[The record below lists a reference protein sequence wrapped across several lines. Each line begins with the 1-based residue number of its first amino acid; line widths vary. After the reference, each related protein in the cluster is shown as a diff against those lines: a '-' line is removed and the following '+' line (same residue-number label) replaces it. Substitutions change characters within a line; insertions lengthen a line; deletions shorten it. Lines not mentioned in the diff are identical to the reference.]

1 MIDRPAGAAGH
12 VSSPSGKKSEPDVL
26 LHMEHIVQESRR
38 YRLVSNKIDNLLIKC
53 GTTPGPA
60 ALILRLRSNFV
71 TQHRDDQKPAINF
84 FFLVVY
90 VRILNV
96 ACSSGACS
104 SDDVNVASRA
114 MDLPLTIHDETVR
127 SV

>member
-1 MIDRPAGAAGH
+1 MVDRPAGAAGH
-12 VSSPSGKKSEPDVL
+12 VSWPSGKKSEPDVL
-26 LHMEHIVQESRR
+26 LHMEHIVQVPRR

-53 GTTPGPA
+53 GTIPGPA
-60 ALILRLRSNFV
+60 ALILRLRSNIV
-71 TQHRDDQKPAINF
+71 TRHRDDQKPAIMF
-84 FFLVVY
+84 SFLVVY

>member
-12 VSSPSGKKSEPDVL
+12 VSSPLGKKSEPDVL

-71 TQHRDDQKPAINF
+71 TRHRDDQKPAIKF
-84 FFLVVY
+84 IFLSC
-90 VRILNV
+90 I
-96 ACSSGACS
+96 CQ
-104 SDDVNVASRA
+104 
-114 MDLPLTIHDETVR
+114 DLECCMQ
-127 SV
+127 